1 MFALNILNALVKLFF
16 FMYKSNKTD
25 NKIRRS
31 ILVQFFDL
39 FKIEKTTSIPSWIKE
54 RKESNIS
61 SKSNAASKVIKFAKE
76 VNITQSKLLE
86 IYQIECEYEEK
97 KREAL
102 EQLPHLPQIMKKEIS
117 EFRSAKMDKMQEVL
131 TKSQFDIYSKLFR
144 KNKQH
149 Y

>member
-1 MFALNILNALVKLFF
+1 MDS
-16 FMYKSNKTD
+16 SNKTE

-31 ILVQFFDL
+31 ILVKFIDL
-39 FKIEKTTSIPSWIKE
+39 FKIEKTTHIPSWLKE
-54 RKESNIS
+54 RKDGNHHI
-61 SKSNAASKVIKFAKE
+61 KSNAASKILKFAKE
-76 VNITQSKLLE
+76 VNISQSKLLE
-86 IYQIECEYEEK
+86 IYHIECEYEEK
-97 KREAL
+97 KHEVL

-117 EFRSAKMDKMQEVL
+117 EFRSAKMDKMQDVL